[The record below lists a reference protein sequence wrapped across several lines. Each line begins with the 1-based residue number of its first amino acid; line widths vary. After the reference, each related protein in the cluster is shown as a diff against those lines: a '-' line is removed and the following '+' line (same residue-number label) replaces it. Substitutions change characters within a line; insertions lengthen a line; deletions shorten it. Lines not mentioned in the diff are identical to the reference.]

1 MYQYRMAK
9 ADDLKRIVEIEMR
22 SKMESN
28 PSCREKHQTD
38 FDTRH
43 RWWIDYFNRTSHI
56 EKVSMHRVIF
66 VAMIKLNIVGF
77 IAGHLTSHP
86 DPQGEIQ
93 SMHVLKPQWGKGA
106 GVNLL
111 RNLARWFKKQGVA
124 SVYVHVAEHSP
135 YKEFY
140 AQHGATP
147 LNDSLY
153 GWDNIGEVTEES

>member
-1 MYQYRMAK
+1 MAK
-9 ADDLKRIVEIEMR
+9 TDDLKRIVEIEMR
-22 SKMESN
+22 SQAESP
-28 PSCREKHQTD
+28 PSFREECQTD
-38 FDTRH
+38 FESRY
-43 RWWIDYFNRTSHI
+43 RWWTDYFNRANHI

-66 VAMIKLNIVGF
+66 VAMIKLNIVGY

-124 SVYVHVAEHSP
+124 SVCVHVAEHSP

-140 AQHGATP
+140 AQHGATAV
-147 LNDSLY
+147 NDSLY
-153 GWDNIGEVTEES
+153 RWDNIGEVTEES

>member
-9 ADDLKRIVEIEMR
+9 TDDLKRIVEIEMR
-22 SKMESN
+22 SEIQSS
-28 PSCREKHQTD
+28 PSCREKHQIG
-38 FDTRH
+38 FDTRY
-43 RWWIDYFNRTSHI
+43 RWWCDYFNRTSHTETI
-56 EKVSMHRVIF
+56 GVHRAIY
-66 VAMIKLNIVGF
+66 VAMIKLNIVGY

-93 SMHVLKPQWGKGA
+93 SMNVLKPQWGKGA

-124 SVYVHVAEHSP
+124 SVCVHVPEHSP

-140 AQHGATP
+140 VQHGATAV
-147 LNDSLY
+147 NDSLCR
-153 GWDNIGEVTEES
+153 WDNIGEVTEES